1 LAVGCGTQATEACK
15 MSRSATIV
23 AKVDCAQLE
32 LGAAEFRRVCD
43 AYSHLKKRVE
53 AEAARRAAALDEP

>member
-1 LAVGCGTQATEACK
+1 

-43 AYSHLKKRVE
+43 AYSHFKKRVE